1 MPNTASVRARV
12 GVDFLLRELDP
23 GSDQDVLQDVRLPKF
38 CDFVCYSLMRMD
50 LWPMTERI
58 ERVLRKEGPGLRPDE
73 DLLHRI
79 VDNLIEVH
87 SMPSDFVSVIQP
99 TAAKNSEGSGAEET
113 GKRPVPVLPVR
124 DTVLFP
130 HAVLPLTVGRESS
143 IQLIQSLGEEKT
155 ILVVAQRD
163 ARQDSPQSA
172 DLFATGTRATVHKVV
187 KMPNQSLFVFTE
199 GNERVHLGE
208 FAQLTPFMT
217 AEYEAIPDVEPQ
229 QTPEAEALQRNVV
242 SQFQQIVTSSPTLSD
257 DLQTIAINID
267 EPGRLADFI
276 ASSLPFL
283 TTTDKQELLETPD
296 VSARLE
302 RINKH
307 LAKELEVQQLRNKI
321 QTEVQDSVQSS
332 QRDYYL
338 REQLKAI
345 QKELGDVDDTQKDI
359 AELKEKIETAGMPDD
374 VKKDALKE
382 LGRLSRMNP
391 AAADYSLTRNYVEW
405 LAVLPWGKTSSGE
418 VDILKAKGILDEDHY
433 GLKKVKDR
441 SLDYLSVRRLKPDMK
456 GPILCFVGPPGVG
469 KTSLGRSIAKA
480 LDRKFSRISLGGMHD
495 EAEIRG
501 HRRTY
506 IGALPGQIIQHLK
519 RVEVKDPVFMLDE
532 IDKLGRDFRGDPAS
546 ALLETLDPE
555 QNNTFRDNYL
565 DQPFDLSKV
574 LFICT
579 ANQLDTIP
587 GPLLDRMEIIEL
599 TGYTE
604 EEKVNI
610 AIKYLIPRQIKEN
623 GITEEQIE
631 FPKESVHLIARHYTR
646 EAGVRKLEQQIGT
659 VCRKVARKIAEG
671 TTEKV
676 VITPEIV
683 HEFLGGIKV
692 RVDTEIAERT
702 KRAGVAVGLAWTPAG
717 GDVLFIEANRM
728 KGKGGFTITGQIGDV
743 MKESMQ
749 AALTWVRSNAA
760 SLGLDEDFTKDT
772 DLHIHV
778 PAGAIPKDGP
788 SAGVTM
794 ATALVSLLTD
804 TPVHPLTAMTGE
816 ITLSGNVLP
825 VGGIKEKFLAA
836 KRAGVRD
843 VILPTD
849 CKQQVDEDLTPDQT
863 EGVTIHYATRIED
876 VLAVALPKTQRE
888 KAQDEVVR
896 EEVLHATV

>member
-1 MPNTASVRARV
+1 
-12 GVDFLLRELDP
+12 
-23 GSDQDVLQDVRLPKF
+23 
-38 CDFVCYSLMRMD
+38 
-50 LWPMTERI
+50 
-58 ERVLRKEGPGLRPDE
+58 
-73 DLLHRI
+73 
-79 VDNLIEVH
+79 
-87 SMPSDFVSVIQP
+87 MPSDFVSVIQP
-99 TAAKNSEGSGAEET
+99 TAAKSAEET
-113 GKRPVPVLPVR
+113 GSAESGKRPAPVLPVR

-163 ARQDSPQSA
+163 ARQDSPQAA
-172 DLFATGTRATVHKVV
+172 DLYAIGTRATVHKVV

-217 AEYEAIPDVEPQ
+217 AEYEAIADVEPQ
-229 QTPEAEALQRNVV
+229 QSPEAEALQRNVV

-345 QKELGDVDDTQKDI
+345 QKELGDQDDTQKDI
-359 AELKEKIETAGMPDD
+359 AELKEKIENAGMPEE

-405 LAVLPWGKTSSGE
+405 LAVLPWSKTSSGE
-418 VDILKAKGILDEDHY
+418 VDILKAKEILDADHY

-441 SLDYLSVRRLKPDMK
+441 ILDYLSVRRLKPDMK

-469 KTSLGRSIAKA
+469 KTSLGRSIARA

-610 AIKYLIPRQIKEN
+610 AIRYLIPRQIKEN
-623 GITEEQIE
+623 GIDAEQIE

-659 VCRKVARKIAEG
+659 VCRKVARRIAEG
-671 TTEKV
+671 HTEKV

-794 ATALVSLLTD
+794 ATALVSLLTN

-849 CKQQVDEDLTPDQT
+849 CKQQVDEDLTPDQI

-876 VLAVALPKTQRE
+876 VLAVALPKTPGE
-888 KAQDEVVR
+888 KVLDEVVR
-896 EEVLHATV
+896 EEVIHAGV